1 MEAKI
6 EILSLIFHWIFPAMV
21 NRLITPREYLFAM
34 FPNAVHKKLFRR
46 QQGFLIP
53 LALFIL
59 VVMGVLALTISRT
72 SMQTQTSAI
81 QEFTNIQTFYAAES
95 GAQRGMQR
103 LFFNSN
109 IRRIDVDGRCAGWS
123 QTFNFTSDGLKACR
137 AQVNCTFV
145 VDAAN
150 IRSFYTITSVGSCG
164 VDQYRAERTIQVGSY
179 MNEGE

>member
-1 MEAKI
+1 
-6 EILSLIFHWIFPAMV
+6 
-21 NRLITPREYLFAM
+21 M
-34 FPNAVHKKLFRR
+34 FPKLSYTTMPQQ

-72 SMQTQTSAI
+72 GMQTQTSAI
-81 QEFTNIQTFYAAES
+81 QEFMNVQSFYAAES

-103 LFFNSN
+103 LFFNAN
-109 IRRIDVDGRCAGWS
+109 NKRADVNGRCASWN
-123 QTFNFTSDGLKACR
+123 QTFTFTSDGLKACT
-137 AQVNCTFV
+137 AQVSCTFT

-164 VDQYRAERTIQVGSY
+164 ADQYRAERTIQVGSF
-179 MNEGE
+179 MEQE